1 MIDILSP
8 TCSQLLFLATHCVI
22 QSNAEWSMWPFQDA
36 AAVMPVIDGCGE
48 FKEKMKNGW
57 QSNGMKWRHITDT
70 PQFISFSNQILL
82 REGLLC
88 TVHSKLPP
96 GLRKRSFLLN
106 FHWIITCLKV
116 LVNENSLLCLLRWEK
131 VPLAATSELKLV
143 PIFWPFQASCCTSN
157 KMTPNFNSYI
167 LNSKN

>member
-8 TCSQLLFLATHCVI
+8 TCSQLLFLATHWVI

-36 AAVMPVIDGCGE
+36 AAVMPMIDGCGE

-82 REGLLC
+82 RG
-88 TVHSKLPP
+88 TIVYRTQQIAP

-116 LVNENSLLCLLRWEK
+116 LVSSKFFADSLWIATRCQINSLD
-131 VPLAATSELKLV
+131 TFSH
-143 PIFWPFQASCCTSN
+143 FWFFRFSLS
-157 KMTPNFNSYI
+157 
-167 LNSKN
+167 